1 VELGV
6 SATARAATGY
16 SGVSLYS
23 ETAMRYFT
31 CGLAAIGLLCG
42 VGFGSED
49 HWDIENPPGETH
61 DVRIDT
67 DEGTWMSVDVTPDG
81 RLIAF
86 DLLGDLYLMPA
97 AGSADGSEVVKL
109 TSGMAWDMQPRFSPD
124 GRAVAF
130 TSDRLGKSGKSG
142 DNIWTL
148 GIGEDGRWG
157 TADDVLTQIT
167 DETYRLLNGAA
178 WHPSG
183 EYIVARKHF
192 TSRRSLGAGEMW
204 MYPAAGVAAGGSG
217 GLQMTDRPTDQ
228 KDVNEP
234 VFSPDGRYLYFS
246 EDASPGSTFEYN
258 KDSNKQIYVIN
269 RLDTQTGRQ
278 TRYVTGPGG
287 SCRPTPSPDGS
298 KLAFVRRVGPQST
311 LFVMDLKSGAVGP
324 VYGELERDMQ
334 EAWAIH
340 GVYPTM
346 AWLPDNRH
354 MVLWAKGKIWR
365 VDTQTGG
372 AEVVPFR
379 VRDTRRVSQPLEAPQ
394 VAAPESFDVRV
405 LQDVTVSAD
414 GRFAAYSALGHVYLT
429 PLGAGGTVVG
439 EARRLTEQR
448 EHFEFDPAFS
458 RDGSMIAWV
467 TWDDEDLGSI
477 RVARLDGSGRVV
489 RSWTVN
495 RSPGHFINPVFS
507 PDGTRIA
514 YERVSGGWITSPLW
528 GRETGV
534 FVTSAMGGEERQEQL
549 VTRSGSKPQFGRS
562 GDRIYVT
569 RRSPGKDAD
578 NTSLVSIELARDE
591 TVTQVEDSDLRTH
604 YTSTWASGFVVAPDE
619 SRVAFVER
627 FHVFVAPMLDAG
639 RPIAVGPNASNL
651 PVRRVSKAA
660 GENVAFGRDGSTL
673 YWSLGPELFT
683 ADVDAAMARAAA
695 DEVVEPRGENI
706 SFTVGHDVPGGTVAL
721 VGGTVLTMA
730 GDPFGDD
737 LGVIEDGVVVIEGNR
752 IVAVGAA
759 GDVSV
764 PADAFVMDVS
774 GRVVMPGFI
783 EAHAHG
789 AQATNG
795 LTPEQNWVDLIR
807 LSFGVTTI
815 HDPSNDTNAIHSA
828 REMTMAGHIAG
839 PRTFS
844 TGTILYGAT
853 GGFKAEVDSLDDARF
868 HLERMKAVGAFSVK
882 SYNQPRRDQRQQ
894 VVAAAR
900 ELGML
905 VVPEGG
911 STFMHNL
918 TMIVDGHTGLEHT
931 FPVEMV
937 YKDVLDLWRPVKKA
951 WPDTHGVGY
960 TPTLSVAYG
969 GIGAEHFFYE
979 RDDLYN
985 HEKLG
990 EYFPPQLLF
999 SRTRRRMK
1007 VAEEDYAHIKTARIC
1022 DLAVGIGI
1030 NVQPGGHGQLQG
1042 LNTHWELWGMS
1053 HGGMDN
1059 HEILRAGTTLA
1070 ARHLKMS
1077 SDLGTIEVGKLA
1089 DIVVFEAGRDPRV
1102 NIRDT
1107 EFVAYTIA
1115 NGRVFDARTLDQI
1128 GNEPRERTRMFW
1140 EQPGVGYTNLPVVGN
1155 QFGCHGCGYP
1165 GFCDWMTEE

>member
-1 VELGV
+1 MMHVRRWMLV
-6 SATARAATGY
+6 SALVWGS
-16 SGVSLYS
+16 SGPVAEAVQDQES
-23 ETAMRYFT
+23 A
-31 CGLAAIGLLCG
+31 
-42 VGFGSED
+42 
-49 HWDIENPPGETH
+49 WDIENPPGETH
-61 DVRIDT
+61 EVAIDT
-67 DEGTWMSVDVTPDG
+67 TEGTWMSVDVSPRGDVV
-81 RLIAF
+81 AF
-86 DLLGDLYLMPA
+86 DLLGDLYLMPIG
-97 AGSADGSEVVKL
+97 GSADGAAIVKL
-109 TSGMAWDMQPRFSPD
+109 TTGMAWDMQPRFSPD
-124 GRAVAF
+124 GRTLAF
-130 TSDRLGKSGKSG
+130 TSDRVGKSGKAG
-142 DNIWTL
+142 DNIWTI
-148 GIGEDGRWG
+148 GIGPDRVWG
-157 TADDVLTQIT
+157 TADDTLTQIT
-167 DETYRLLNGAA
+167 NETFRLLNGPA

-204 MYPAAGVAAGGSG
+204 LYPAAGVNAGGSG
-217 GLQMTDRPTDQ
+217 GMQMTDRPTEQ

-234 VFSPDGRYLYFS
+234 VYSPDGRYLYFS

-269 RLDTQTGRQ
+269 RLDTVTGQQERF
-278 TRYVTGPGG
+278 VSGPGG
-287 SCRPTPSPDGS
+287 ACRPTPSPDGK

-311 LFVMDLKSGAVGP
+311 LFVMDLESGAVGP
-324 VYGELERDMQ
+324 VYGHLERDMQ

-354 MVLWAKGKIWR
+354 IVLWAKGRIHK
-365 VDTQTGG
+365 VDTTTGE
-372 AEVVPFR
+372 AREIPFR
-379 VRDTRRVSQPLEAPQ
+379 IRDTRRVSQPLEAPQ
-394 VAAPESFDVRV
+394 TPAPDSFDVRV
-405 LQDVTVSAD
+405 LQDVTVAPG
-414 GRFAAYSALGHVYLT
+414 GRFAAYSALGHIYMK
-429 PLGAGGTVVG
+429 PLGRDGSSGDVP
-439 EARRLTEQR
+439 RRLTDDQDR
-448 EHFEFDPAFS
+448 FEFDPAFS

-467 TWDDEDLGSI
+467 SWNDEDLGALHI
-477 RVARLDGSGRVV
+477 GTLDESGNLTDR
-489 RSWTVN
+489 WTIN
-495 RSPGHFINPVFS
+495 GTPGHFINPVFS
-507 PDGTRIA
+507 PDGSRLA

-534 FVTSAMGGEERQEQL
+534 FVARTGRDGERDERL
-549 VTRSGSKPQFGRS
+549 VTRQGSKPQFGS
-562 GDRIYVT
+562 ANDRLFVT
-569 RRSPGKDAD
+569 RRSPGKEAD
-578 NTSLVSIELARDE
+578 NTSLVSISLNDGE
-591 TVTQVEDSDLRTH
+591 QIEDAEPRTH

-619 SRVAFVER
+619 SRIAFIER
-627 FHVFVAPMLDAG
+627 FHVFVAPMVDTG
-639 RPIAVGPNASNL
+639 RAIAVGPGASNL
-651 PVRRVSKAA
+651 PVRRLSRAA
-660 GENVAFGRDGSTL
+660 GENISFAQDGSTL
-673 YWSLGPELFT
+673 YWSLGPELFR
-683 ADVDAAMARAAA
+683 ADVDAAMRRPAGDDA
-695 DEVVEPRGENI
+695 VEPVGQNI
-706 SFTVGHDVPGGTVAL
+706 SFQVAHDVPGGTVAL
-721 VGGTVLTMA
+721 VGGTILTMA

-737 LGVIEDGVVVIEGNR
+737 LGVIEDGVVLIEGNR
-752 IVAVGAA
+752 IRAVGPREEIAIP
-759 GDVSV
+759 D
-764 PADAFVMDVS
+764 DAYTLDVS
-774 GRVVMPGFI
+774 GRVIMPGFI

-789 AQATNG
+789 AQAANG
-795 LTPEQNWVDLIR
+795 ITPQQNWVDLIR
-807 LSFGVTTI
+807 LAFGVTTI

-828 REMTMAGHIAG
+828 REMTMAGKIAA

-853 GGFKAEVDSLDDARF
+853 GGFKAEIDSLDDARF

-937 YKDVLDLWRPVKKA
+937 YKDVLDLWKPATEA
-951 WPDTHGVGY
+951 WPETHGVGY

-1007 VAEEDYAHIKTARIC
+1007 VAEEDYAHFKTARIC

-1042 LNTHWELWGMS
+1042 LNTHWEMWAMA

-1059 HEILRAGTTLA
+1059 HEILRAGTILA

-1077 SDLGTIEVGKLA
+1077 ADLGTIEAGKLA
-1089 DIVVFEAGRDPRV
+1089 DIVIFEEGRDPRE

-1115 NGRVFDARTLDQI
+1115 NGRVFDAKTLNQL

-1140 EQPGVGYTNLPVVGN
+1140 EQPGVGYTNLPAVGHN
-1155 QFGCHGCGYP
+1155 FGCHGCGYP
-1165 GFCDWMTEE
+1165 GFCDWMEQE

>member
-1 VELGV
+1 
-6 SATARAATGY
+6 
-16 SGVSLYS
+16 
-23 ETAMRYFT
+23 MRDFVRVV
-31 CGLAAIGLLCG
+31 AAIAVWTVPHGLWAAD
-42 VGFGSED
+42 E

-61 DVRIDT
+61 EVPIDT
-67 DEGTWMSVDVTPDG
+67 DEGTWMSLDVSPDG
-81 RLIAF
+81 QQIAF
-86 DLLGDLYLMPA
+86 DLLGDLYLMPVT
-97 AGSADGSEVVKL
+97 GSADGSQVIKL

-124 GRAVAF
+124 GRSIAF
-130 TSDRLGKSGKSG
+130 TSDRLGESGKSA

-148 GIGEDGRWG
+148 SIGEDGQWG
-157 TADDVLTQIT
+157 TEDDSYTQIT
-167 DETYRLLNGAA
+167 NETYRLLNGPA

-204 MYPAAGVAAGGSG
+204 MYPAAGIRAGATG

-246 EDASPGSTFEYN
+246 EDASPGSNFEYN

-269 RLDTQTGRQ
+269 RLDTETGHQERF
-278 TRYVTGPGG
+278 VTGPGG
-287 SCRPTPSPDGS
+287 SCRPTPSPDGN
-298 KLAFVRRVGPQST
+298 KLAFVRRVGPQSN
-311 LFVMDLKSGAVGP
+311 LFVMDVHSGAVGP
-324 VYGELERDMQ
+324 VYGDLERDMQ
-334 EAWAIH
+334 ETWAIH

-346 AWLPDNRH
+346 AWLPDNESI
-354 MVLWAKGKIWR
+354 VLWARGKIRR
-365 VDTQTGG
+365 VNTRTGES
-372 AEVVPFR
+372 EVIPFR
-379 VRDTRRVSQPLEAPQ
+379 VTDTRKVCRPLETPQDPAPK
-394 VAAPESFDVRV
+394 SFEVKV
-405 LQDVTVSAD
+405 LQDVTVAPS
-414 GRFAAYSALGHVYLT
+414 GQLVAYSALGHVYLK
-429 PLGAGGTVVG
+429 PIGLDGSSAG
-439 EARRLTEQR
+439 EAYRLTDQN

-467 TWDDEDLGSI
+467 TWDDEDLGSL
-477 RVARLDGSGRVV
+477 RVARLDASGKPT

-495 RSPGHFINPVFS
+495 RSPGHFTDPVFS
-507 PDGTRIA
+507 PDGTRLA

-528 GRETGV
+528 GRDPGIYI
-534 FVTSAMGGEERQEQL
+534 TSVMGGGERQEQL
-549 VTRSGSKPQFGRS
+549 VTRNGSTPQFGRS
-562 GDRIYVT
+562 ADRLFVT

-578 NTSLVSIELARDE
+578 NSSLVSIELARDE
-591 TVTQVEDSDLRTH
+591 TVHQLEDADARTH
-604 YTSTWASGFVVAPDE
+604 YTSTWASDFVVAPDE
-619 SRVAFVER
+619 SRIAFIER
-627 FHVFVAPMLDAG
+627 FHVYVAPMVDTG
-639 RPIAVGPNASNL
+639 RAISVGPGASNL

-660 GENVAFGRDGSTL
+660 GENIAFGRNASTL
-673 YWSLGPELFT
+673 YWSLGPELFA
-683 ADVDAAMARAAA
+683 ADVDAAMARSAK
-695 DEVVEPRGENI
+695 DEMEEPRGLNI
-706 SFTVGHDVPGGTVAL
+706 SFTTEHDRPEGTVAL
-721 VGGTVLTMA
+721 VGGTILTMT

-737 LGVIEDGVVVIEGNR
+737 LGVIENGVVLIEGNR
-752 IVAVGAA
+752 IKAVGSA
-759 GDVSV
+759 DRITV
-764 PADAFVMDVS
+764 PSDAFVLDIS
-774 GRVVMPGFI
+774 GRIVMPGFI

-789 AQATNG
+789 AQGSNG

-815 HDPSNDTNAIHSA
+815 HDPSNDTNAIHTA
-828 REMTMAGHIAG
+828 REMTMAGLLTA

-853 GGFKAEVDSLDDARF
+853 GGFSAEINSLDDARF
-868 HLERMKAVGAFSVK
+868 HLSRTKAAGAFSVK

-894 VVAAAR
+894 VIAAAR

-918 TMIVDGHTGLEHT
+918 TMIVDGHTGIEHT

-937 YKDVLDLWRPVKKA
+937 YKDVLDLWKPATDA

-1007 VAEEDYAHIKTARIC
+1007 VAPEDYAHFQTARIC

-1042 LNTHWELWGMS
+1042 LNTHWEMWAMS

-1059 HEILRAGTTLA
+1059 TEILRSATVLA
-1070 ARHLKMS
+1070 ARHLKMA
-1077 SDLGTIEVGKLA
+1077 SDLGTIEPGKLA
-1089 DIVVFEAGRDPRV
+1089 DLVVFEEGRDPRE

-1115 NGRVFDARTLDQI
+1115 NGRVFDANTLNQI
-1128 GNEPRERTRMFW
+1128 GNHPHERLRMFW
-1140 EQPGVGYTNLPVVGN
+1140 EQPGVGYTNLPAVGHN
-1155 QFGCHGCGYP
+1155 FGCHGCGYP
-1165 GFCDWMTEE
+1165 GFCDWMEQE